1 MRTYALQG
9 LNKLLNFQSSID
21 YIKKRNEIIDTLY
34 EILMKNDTINCIPFS
49 LNTLIAI
56 ISQDEEKT
64 MYLIDYAENYAKKSV
79 TQIFSQIIGYLINNK
94 DANILGK
101 TLLFINVLLN
111 FCAPEKLPKLLIF
124 SIFNIFMINKKQK

>member
-9 LNKLLNFQSSID
+9 LFLNFQSSID

-64 MYLIDYAENYAKKSV
+64 MYLIDYAENYEKKSV

-101 TLLFINVLLN
+101 TLLFIIYEAL
-111 FCAPEKLPKLLIF
+111 EKLA
-124 SIFNIFMINKKQK
+124 KKKIKISKNN